1 MTRRVFLHV
10 GLPKTGTTYLQS
22 VLWQNRSSLNEQGV
36 LYPGTGPRQHMWAS
50 LVVREHPGL
59 AKRSAGVTASWDDIV
74 DQVSAWPGT
83 SLISHEFF
91 GTATAEQAAAAVAAL
106 GDAEVHLVVTA
117 RDILTVTTSYWQE
130 YVKHGFHSVDLDD
143 FPRETE
149 PWDEWGP
156 GAIDIRSILDRWA
169 PQVAPERVHVLVLP
183 PPDAPRTALLE
194 EFARIL
200 DVDVTDFKTEAA
212 RANSSLGIVEVELLR
227 RIGRDLEGFS
237 SALDRGVWI
246 RSYLAQGKL
255 VPRRG
260 ESFLPS
266 DHRVEEL
273 RRSAQESVDYLR
285 ASGFSIHGDVDQLC
299 VPSDLPASRHPQS
312 VTDTE
317 LLEAA
322 TSTINLLL
330 GDLRTFR
337 QENTAHRRTA
347 VEPEPVAAI
356 GLVRGRVRLRERAR
370 RLVSRGRL
378 G

>member
-1 MTRRVFLHV
+1 MSRRVFLHV

-22 VLWQNRSSLNEQGV
+22 VLWQNRSALREQGV

-59 AKRSAGVTASWDDIV
+59 AKRSEGVVAAWDDLV
-74 DQVSAWPGT
+74 EEVSEWPGT

-91 GTATAEQAAAAVAAL
+91 GTATTEQAGAAVSAF
-106 GDAEVHLVVTA
+106 GDAEVHLILTA

-130 YVKHGFHSVDLDD
+130 YVKHGFHTVELDD

-156 GAIDIRSILDRWA
+156 GTLDIRSILERWA
-169 PQVAPERVHVLVLP
+169 PHVSPERVHVLVLP
-183 PPDAPRTALLE
+183 PPEAPRTALLE
-194 EFARIL
+194 EFAAIVGI
-200 DVDVTDFKTEAA
+200 DVADLFTGSA

-227 RIGRDLEGFS
+227 RISGDLDGFS

-260 ESFLPS
+260 EPFLPS
-266 DHRVEEL
+266 DDRVEEL
-273 RRSAQESVDYLR
+273 RRSADEAVDFLR
-285 ASGFSIHGDVDQLC
+285 GSGFSIHGDLEQLL
-299 VPSDLPASRHPQS
+299 VPAELPAARHPQS
-312 VTDTE
+312 VTDSE

-337 QENTAHRRTA
+337 QENTAHRRAA
-347 VEPEPVAAI
+347 VEPEPSV

-370 RLVSRGRL
+370 RLLSRGRL

>member
-1 MTRRVFLHV
+1 MFLHV

-22 VLWQNRSSLNEQGV
+22 VLWQNRSALAEQGV

-59 AKRSAGVTASWDDIV
+59 SKRSAGVVSSWDDLV
-74 DQVSAWPGT
+74 DEVSQWPGT

-91 GTATAEQAAAAVAAL
+91 GTATTEQAGAAVSAL
-106 GDAEVHLVVTA
+106 GEAEVHLVVTA
-117 RDILTVTTSYWQE
+117 RDVLTVTTSYWQE
-130 YVKHGFHSVDLDD
+130 YVKHGFHAVDLDD

-156 GAIDIRSILDRWA
+156 GTLDIRSILDRWA
-169 PQVAPERVHVLVLP
+169 PHVAPERVHVLVLP

-194 EFARIL
+194 EFAGL
-200 DVDVTDFKTEAA
+200 LGVDVTDFATEAA

-227 RIGRDLEGFS
+227 RISRDLDGFT

-255 VPRRG
+255 VPRHG

-266 DHRVEEL
+266 DHRVAEL
-273 RRSAQESVDYLR
+273 RRSAEDAVEFLR
-285 ASGFSIHGDVDQLC
+285 RSGFSIHGDLDQLR
-299 VPSDLPASRHPQS
+299 VPLELPALRHPQS

-317 LLEAA
+317 LLDAA

-337 QENTAHRRTA
+337 QENTAHRRAA
-347 VEPEPVAAI
+347 VEPDPEPPV
-356 GLVRGRVRLRERAR
+356 GLVRGRIRLRERVR
-370 RLVSRGRL
+370 RLFSRGRL